1 MKTKV
6 LVKIINLENKKEETL
21 VVKRGEKITNILKR
35 MEINPEEVI
44 AVLNDSVVPIE
55 EEITEDSKLELVP
68 VVSGG

>member
-44 AVLNDSVVPIE
+44 AVLNDTVVPIE
-55 EEITEDSKLELVP
+55 EEITGDSKLELVP